1 MLNLT
6 DTIPEN
12 NNIFNMSL
20 KEKINEDLKAAM
32 KSQDAVRMETLRSI
46 RAEII
51 KMDKSGM
58 QREMNEDEE
67 IQLLMR
73 QVKMRKEAIE
83 MFEMGNRSDLVEKEK
98 KQLEII
104 NEYLPKPLSREEAEE
119 VINNVIKESGDVTA
133 KDFGKVMSASM
144 KILKGKIDG
153 KIIQE
158 IVKSRLG
165 S

>member
-1 MLNLT
+1 
-6 DTIPEN
+6 
-12 NNIFNMSL
+12 MSL
-20 KEKINEDLKAAM
+20 KDKINEDLKASM
-32 KSQDAVRMETLRSI
+32 KNQDTVRTETLRSI

-67 IQLLMR
+67 LQLLMR
-73 QVKMRKEAIE
+73 QVKMRKEAME
-83 MFEMGNRSDLVEKEK
+83 MFEMGNRADLVEKEK
-98 KQLEII
+98 MQLDII
-104 NEYLPKPLSREEAEE
+104 NEYLPKPLTKEEAEE
-119 VINNVIKESGDVTA
+119 IINNIIKELGEVTE

-144 KILKGKIDG
+144 KSLKGKIDG

-158 IVKSRLG
+158 IVKSKLG